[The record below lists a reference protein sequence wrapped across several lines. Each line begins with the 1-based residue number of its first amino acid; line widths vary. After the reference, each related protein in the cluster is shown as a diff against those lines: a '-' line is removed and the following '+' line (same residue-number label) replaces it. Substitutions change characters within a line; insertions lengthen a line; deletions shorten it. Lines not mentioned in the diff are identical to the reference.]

1 MKITIKK
8 IGLEPKDQLIC
19 FDKSFEIIDD
29 LNHRYDWSFEDGTS
43 WVNKLMLRKE
53 LIDQKYFGK
62 EYWVKFISKSRID
75 GSPIFIIDTLNQDR
89 EDKISQII
97 N

>member
-1 MKITIKK
+1 MTPRSQPSIN
-8 IGLEPKDQLIC
+8 P
-19 FDKSFEIIDD
+19 SF
-29 LNHRYDWSFEDGTS
+29 FA
-43 WVNKLMLRKE
+43 KE

-89 EDKISQII
+89 EDKISEILK
-97 N
+97 

>member
-29 LNHRYDWSFEDGTS
+29 LNHRYDWSFEDGT
-43 WVNKLMLRKE
+43 VRKKLIDNKYL
-53 LIDQKYFGK
+53 DQKY
-62 EYWVKFISKSRID
+62 WAKFISKSRID
-75 GSPIFIIDTLNQDR
+75 GSPIFIIDTINQDR
-89 EDKISQII
+89 EDKISQIL

>member
-1 MKITIKK
+1 MKIIIKK

-29 LNHRYDWSFEDGTS
+29 VNHRYDWNLKDGTVS
-43 WVNKLMLRKE
+43 KEMVDNKYYEK
-53 LIDQKYFGK
+53 K
-62 EYWVKFISKSRID
+62 YWVKFISKSRID
-75 GSPIFIIDTLNQDR
+75 GSPIFIIDTINQDR
-89 EDKISQII
+89 DMKISQII

>member
-8 IGLEPKDQLIC
+8 IGLEPKDQLIR

-29 LNHRYDWSFEDGTS
+29 LNHRYDWSFEDGT
-43 WVNKLMLRKE
+43 VRKE

-89 EDKISQII
+89 EDKISEILK
-97 N
+97 